1 MSINNKSTMDMETPI
16 LNNTKQVN
24 PMVALNQLFDH
35 QKLTKE
41 QAYETLTRIGKGDFN
56 GSQIAAFLTIFLMR
70 NISADELT
78 GFQNALLDLCL
89 KMDFSEFNTI
99 DVCGT
104 GGDGK
109 DTFNISTLA
118 AFVVAGAGY
127 KVAKHGNYGV
137 SSSCGSSNVLE
148 HLGYQFTND
157 ESVLKRQLRTA
168 NFCMMHAPLF
178 HPAMKNVAPIRK
190 ELGIKTFFNMLGP
203 LVNPSNPQNQL
214 VGVFNLEIAR
224 IYNYM
229 LQKTGKNY
237 SILHSLD
244 GYDEISLTGKFKKFS
259 NTSEALLSPEKI
271 GFPQHNQEAI
281 FGGNTIQDA
290 AIIFTKVLKNEGT
303 QSQQNV
309 VLANASHAIKCMEPS
324 KSLEDCIAIAK
335 ESLMSGKA
343 LASLTQVIQ

>member
-1 MSINNKSTMDMETPI
+1 MNNI
-16 LNNTKQVN
+16 LNK
-24 PMVALNQLFDH
+24 LFEH
-35 QKLTKE
+35 QKLSKNEAYSVLTK
-41 QAYETLTRIGKGDFN
+41 IGNNEFN
-56 GSQIAAFLTIFLMR
+56 ISQIASFLTVFLMR
-70 NISADELT
+70 NISAEELT

-89 KMDFSEFNTI
+89 KIDFSDFNTI

-157 ESVLKRQLRTA
+157 ESILKRQLDTA

-178 HPAMKNVAPIRK
+178 HPAMKNVAPVRK

-229 LQKTGKNY
+229 LQKSDKNY

-244 GYDEISLTGKFKKFS
+244 GYDEISLTGNFKQYS
-259 NTSEALLSPEKI
+259 NTAENLLSPEQI
-271 GFPQHNQEAI
+271 GFPQHNQETI
-281 FGGNTIQDA
+281 FGGNTVQEA
-290 AIIFTKVLKNEGT
+290 ATIFTNVLNNKGT

-309 VLANASHAIKCMEPS
+309 VLANASHAIHCMEPT
-324 KSLEDCIAIAK
+324 KTLQDCIFIAK
-335 ESLMSGKA
+335 ESLASGKA
-343 LASLTQVIQ
+343 LASLTKVIK

>member
-1 MSINNKSTMDMETPI
+1 MEPTV
-16 LNNTKQVN
+16 KKAN
-24 PMVALNQLFDH
+24 PMLGLHHLFDH

-41 QAYETLTRIGKGDFN
+41 QAYETLIRIGKGDFN
-56 GSQIAAFLTIFLMR
+56 SSQIAAFLTVFLMR
-70 NISADELT
+70 NISADELS
-78 GFQNALLDLCL
+78 GFQMALLDLCL
-89 KMDFSEFNTI
+89 KMDFSDFNTI

-127 KVAKHGNYGV
+127 NVAKHGNYGV

-148 HLGYQFTND
+148 HLGYKFTNN
-157 ESVLKRQLRTA
+157 ESTLKKQLDTA

-237 SILHSLD
+237 TILHSLD

-259 NTSEALLSPEKI
+259 NTNEAILSPEQI
-271 GFPQHNQEAI
+271 GFPSHKQEAI
-281 FGGNTIQDA
+281 FGGNTVKDA
-290 AIIFTKVLKNEGT
+290 AVIFTDVLQNKGT

-309 VLANASHAIKCMEPS
+309 VLANAAHAINCMEPQ
-324 KSLEDCIAIAK
+324 KTLEDCIAIAK

-343 LASLTQVIQ
+343 LASLTKVTQ

>member
-1 MSINNKSTMDMETPI
+1 MESILKKT
-16 LNNTKQVN
+16 N
-24 PMVALNQLFDH
+24 PMLGLHHLFDH
-35 QKLTKE
+35 HKLTKE
-41 QAYETLTRIGKGDFN
+41 QAYDTLTRIGKGNFN
-56 GSQIAAFLTIFLMR
+56 NSQIAAFLTVFLMR
-70 NISADELT
+70 NISADELS
-78 GFQNALLDLCL
+78 GFQMALLDLCL
-89 KMDFSEFNTI
+89 KMDFSGFNTI

-148 HLGYQFTND
+148 YLGYQFTND
-157 ESVLKRQLRTA
+157 ESTLKKQLDSA

-229 LQKTGKNY
+229 LQKSDKNY
-237 SILHSLD
+237 TILHSLD
-244 GYDEISLTGKFKKFS
+244 GYDEISLTGKFKKLS
-259 NTSEALLSPEKI
+259 NTNEAILSPEQI
-271 GFPQHNQEAI
+271 GFPSHKQSAI
-281 FGGNTIQDA
+281 FGGNTVKDA
-290 AIIFTKVLKNEGT
+290 AVIFTDVLQNKGT

-309 VLANASHAIKCMEPS
+309 VLANAAHAINCFEPQ
-324 KSLEDCIAIAK
+324 KTLEDCIAIAK
-335 ESLMSGKA
+335 ESLLSGKA
-343 LASLTQVIQ
+343 LASLTKVTQ